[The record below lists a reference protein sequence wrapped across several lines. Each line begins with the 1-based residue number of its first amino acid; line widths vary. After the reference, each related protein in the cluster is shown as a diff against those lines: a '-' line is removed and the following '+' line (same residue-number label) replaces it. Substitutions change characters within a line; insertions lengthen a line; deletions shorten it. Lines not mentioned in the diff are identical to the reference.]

1 VENRRINAVIG
12 DSVLHSSERFLKV
25 AIMNIPLQSRFPALA
40 LAGLLG
46 AASAF
51 AAGGGN
57 SGRDANM
64 PGEIMVKLTGSS
76 ALQPLLAS
84 YPVTLMA
91 SMGPRPIYRLKVT
104 GNSSTSAVLGA
115 LALEPTVQFAELNPL
130 QQSPEARKNVAWAI
144 GSPDAYRTQWAP
156 QAMHLAEAQKRSLG
170 AGVRVAVL
178 DTGVDFSHPALAGR
192 LLPGYDF
199 VDGDPDASEGGS
211 AANPAFGHGTHVAG
225 LVALAAPAAK
235 ILPLRVLDANGVG
248 NVWTIAAA
256 LLYAVDPDGDPSTDD
271 GAQVVN
277 LSLGTLNRTRIFDTL
292 SKLIS
297 CSDLASADP
306 ALDVSDAGYAG
317 DRSRCSRKSGAL
329 IVAAAG
335 NDASGSVKQYPAAE
349 GAYGLLPMAAS
360 DARLRI
366 ASFSNFGSWIQSAAP
381 GDGITSSVPGG
392 LYATWSGTSMAAPLA
407 AGTAALVRANEPT
420 LTPKEL
426 INRLQRSAAALCGSS
441 LRLVDALAAVGNTAP
456 APLVCK

>member
-1 VENRRINAVIG
+1 MA
-12 DSVLHSSERFLKV
+12 
-25 AIMNIPLQSRFPALA
+25 
-40 LAGLLG
+40 
-46 AASAF
+46 
-51 AAGGGN
+51 
-57 SGRDANM
+57 
-64 PGEIMVKLTGSS
+64 KLTSTA
-76 ALQPLLAS
+76 ALQPLLAH

-104 GNSSTSAVLGA
+104 GTNSTSAVLNSMS
-115 LALEPTVQFAELNPL
+115 LDPTVQFAEPNPL
-130 QQSPEARKNVAWAI
+130 QQTPEARKNVAWAL
-144 GSPDAYRTQWAP
+144 GTAEAYRAQWAP
-156 QAMHLAEAQKRSLG
+156 QAMHLADAQKRSLG
-170 AGVRVAVL
+170 IGVRVAVL
-178 DTGVDFSHPALAGR
+178 DTGVDFNHPALAGR

-199 VDGDPDASEGGS
+199 VDGDLDASEGGS
-211 AANPAFGHGTHVAG
+211 TANSSFGHGTHVAG
-225 LVALAAPAAK
+225 LVALAAPGAR
-235 ILPLRVLDANGVG
+235 IMPLRVLDPNGVG

-256 LLYAVDPDGDPSTDD
+256 LLYAVDPDGDSSTDD

-297 CSDLASADP
+297 CSDVVSADP

-349 GAYGLLPMAAS
+349 GAYGLYPMAAS
-360 DARLRI
+360 DARLHV
-366 ASFSNFGSWIQSAAP
+366 ASFSNFGSWINSAAP

-407 AGTAALVRANEPT
+407 AGTAALVRANEPA
-420 LTPKEL
+420 LTPKDL
-426 INRLQRSAAALCGSS
+426 INRLQRSAAALCGSP
-441 LRLVDALAAVGNTAP
+441 LRQVDALAAVNNVTP
-456 APLVCK
+456 APLVCP